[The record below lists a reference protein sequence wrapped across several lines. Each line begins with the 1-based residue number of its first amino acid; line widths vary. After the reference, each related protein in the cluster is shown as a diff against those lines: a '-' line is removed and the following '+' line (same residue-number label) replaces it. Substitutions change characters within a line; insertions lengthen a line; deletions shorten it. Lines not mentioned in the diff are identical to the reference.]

1 MPESSDSGR
10 ERIIAYCATC
20 REVLG
25 DCPHVYVGQAV
36 RCPNESL
43 ASRRHLARVVRG
55 RTGLVWLRVEHF
67 VLSFERRYS
76 PRRWFGNWGG
86 FFVNRAGLYVLIQIA
101 VSLAMLLLVASR
113 LTIRGSGMPM
123 TILASS
129 LSLLIMAD
137 CIIGNTSVAFV
148 SRYPVNYLRTT
159 LFALGSYLAILVG
172 FATLYAGLT
181 GSFHIGTVAEGT
193 LTSIQA
199 LYFSF
204 VTATTLGYGDIA
216 PAVDSAIPQVIVVL
230 QLVVSLYYLVTVI
243 AVVASWANAG
253 PVEPEP
259 HPLETM
265 RLEIPSDRSSKTA

>member
-1 MPESSDSGR
+1 
-10 ERIIAYCATC
+10 
-20 REVLG
+20 
-25 DCPHVYVGQAV
+25 
-36 RCPNESL
+36 
-43 ASRRHLARVVRG
+43 VRG
-55 RTGLVWLRVEHF
+55 RTGLVWLGVEHF
-67 VLSFERRYS
+67 VLSFEKRYS

-86 FFVNRAGLYVLIQIA
+86 FFLDRAGLYVLIQIG
-101 VSLAMLLLVASR
+101 VSLGMLLILTSR

-129 LSLLIMAD
+129 LSVLIMAD

-172 FATLYAGLT
+172 FATLYASLA
-181 GSFHIGTVAEGT
+181 GSFHIGDVAAGT
-193 LTSIQA
+193 LTLTQA

-216 PAVDSAIPQVIVVL
+216 PAVDSTIPQVIVVL
-230 QLVVSLYYLVTVI
+230 QLIASLYYLATVI

-259 HPLETM
+259 RALETI
-265 RLEIPSDRSSKTA
+265 RLEIPADKSSETA